1 MYVCIYVCVRVKGQK
16 NINGQSNVSLYS
28 SRAIRFRGARSSA
41 NQVSR
46 GSEFSQSGFEGLVI
60 RPIRFRGAGNSA
72 NQILRAW
79 EISQS
84 GFERLGIQP
93 IRFGGAG
100 NSTNQV
106 SRGWEFSQ
114 SGFEGLG
121 IQPIKFRGAESL
133 TNHMG
138 LVFWCAPIRESDGR
152 TVLYNIRKVAVL
164 LS

>member
-1 MYVCIYVCVRVKGQK
+1 MRLYVCIYVCVRVKGQK

-41 NQVSR
+41 NQV
-46 GSEFSQSGFEGLVI
+46 
-60 RPIRFRGAGNSA
+60 
-72 NQILRAW
+72 LRAS

-84 GFERLGIQP
+84 SFERLGIQL
-93 IRFGGAG
+93 IRFRGAG

-121 IQPIKFRGAESL
+121 IQPIKFRGAGSSI
-133 TNHMG
+133 NHMG